1 MRIPFATQAY
11 QSQSLPVSAQR
22 CVNLYAE
29 KAPRGRTSVALFGTP
44 GLLWWANVGDGPIRG
59 IHPMAGALYVVS
71 GIEVYKVDVN
81 KGAVLL
87 GVAHGTDS
95 VLMEDNGI
103 QILLIVG
110 PGPNDAYVV
119 TDTTVNAITDPDF
132 PGASSATFLDQYLI
146 ISEPDSGRFHIS
158 ALLDVT
164 SWDALDF
171 ATAEAEADKLLRVF
185 VDHRELWLLGERSA
199 EIWTNTGASPFPL
212 ERQSGTFVERG
223 IAAPQSVVRLDNTV
237 YWVGDD
243 SIVYRSE
250 GYIPTRASQHGIEG
264 VLSRTDLSDVTAFT
278 HTLDGH
284 PFYVLSKPGVFTYV
298 YDVATKQ
305 WHERETYGQNG
316 WRVQGHANIFGKDLV
331 HAGGTAVYELAP
343 DTYTDAGG
351 TIQRIAASPQLWA
364 DAQRAHMKNLV
375 VDMEAGV
382 GLTTGQ
388 GSDPQAMLR
397 ISDDGGRSWSNE
409 RWADIGKLG
418 KYEQQARWNRLGQFR
433 QRVLELTVSDP
444 VKTVILGA
452 YSDTQ
457 GARL

>member
-29 KAPRGRTSVALFGTP
+29 KAPRGRTNVALFGTP
-44 GLLWWANVGDGPIRG
+44 GLVRWATVGEGPIRG
-59 IHPMAGALYVVS
+59 IHEMVGLLYVVS
-71 GIEVYKVDVN
+71 GTEVYKLDRS
-81 KGAVLL
+81 KAATRL
-87 GVAHGTDS
+87 GTVHGCDS
-95 VLMEDNGI
+95 VIMQDNGF
-103 QILLIVG
+103 QILLLVG
-110 PGPNDAYVV
+110 QGAGDAYVV
-119 TDTTVNAITDPDF
+119 TSTDVNRITDPDF
-132 PGASSATFLDQYLI
+132 PGAGSATFLDQYLI
-146 ISEPDSGRFHIS
+146 ISEPDSARFHIS

-171 ATAEAEADKLLRVF
+171 ATAEANTDKLLRVF
-185 VDHRELWLLGERSA
+185 ADHRELWLLGEESA
-199 EIWTNTGASPFPL
+199 EIWTNTGISPFPL

-223 IAAPQSVVRLDNTV
+223 IAAPDSAVKLDNTV
-237 YWVGDD
+237 YWIGDD

-250 GYIPTRASQHGIEG
+250 GYIPTGVSQHGIEG
-264 VLSRTDLSDVTAFT
+264 VLQRSDLSDVHAFT

-284 PFYVLSKPGVFTYV
+284 PFYVIRKPNAFTYA
-298 YDVATKQ
+298 YDVRTKL
-305 WHERETYGQNG
+305 WHERQTYGRDD
-316 WRVQGHANIFGKDLV
+316 WRVTGHARAFGKDFV
-331 HAGGTAVYELAP
+331 IDEAAIYELDP
-343 DTYTDAGG
+343 DVYTDDGG

-409 RWADIGKLG
+409 RWAGIGKIG
-418 KYEQQARWNRLGQFR
+418 ENEQQARWNRLGQFR
-433 QRVLELTVSDP
+433 QRVLELTISDP